1 MLNVSKIRG
10 EYVLRSIGFDN
21 QEVIRKLQVKYSVEL
36 KVQELDNSEGEKAD
50 AAITD
55 YSLMKFGDKGKVRN
69 ETGHEF
75 IRMKG

>member
-1 MLNVSKIRG
+1 
-10 EYVLRSIGFDN
+10 
-21 QEVIRKLQVKYSVEL
+21 VKYSVEL